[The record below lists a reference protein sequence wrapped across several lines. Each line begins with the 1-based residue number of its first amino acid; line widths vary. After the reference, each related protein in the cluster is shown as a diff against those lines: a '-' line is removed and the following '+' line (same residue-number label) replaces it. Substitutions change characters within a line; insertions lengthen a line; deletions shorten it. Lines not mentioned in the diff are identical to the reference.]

1 MNMAP
6 MPSSKRADLLR
17 QHEPEVIAARLER
30 TSAPPNV
37 SDAVLGGIDGCITTF
52 AIVTGSVGA
61 GFPSSVSLILGV
73 ANLLADGL
81 SMAVSNYESIKA
93 HNEFVAAVRSEEEH
107 HIEHVPDGERE
118 EIRQIF
124 ARKGFS
130 ADALEHIV
138 ATITADRK
146 LWIETMLAEEHGL
159 HREHPS
165 PLKSGL
171 VTFAAF
177 VLIGMIPLLPLLIT
191 PLGTSTQLHASVA
204 LAGIVFFAIGSLKSL
219 FFGRP
224 ALKAGLTTL
233 LTGGS
238 AAALAYAVGYLLRN
252 AFGV

>member
-1 MNMAP
+1 MANP
-6 MPSSKRADLLR
+6 THDELLR
-17 QHEPEVIAARLER
+17 QHSPDAVAARLKLDR
-30 TSAPPNV
+30 APHNV

-61 GFPSSVSLILGV
+61 GFPPHVSLILGA

-93 HNEFVAAVRSEEEH
+93 HNEYIDTVRREEER
-107 HIEHVPDGERE
+107 HIEQVPEGERE

-124 ARKGFS
+124 AQKGFT
-130 ADALEHIV
+130 DDVLEQIV

-159 HREHPS
+159 RGPHPN
-165 PLKSGL
+165 PMKSGA

-177 VLIGMIPLLPLLIT
+177 VAIGLIPLLPLVIT
-191 PLGTSTQLHASVA
+191 PLGMPMQIYVSVA
-204 LAGIVFFAIGSLKSL
+204 LAGAVFFAIGSLKSL

-224 ALKAGLTTL
+224 AIKAGLATL

-238 AAALAYAVGYLLRN
+238 AAGLAYVVGYLLRR
-252 AFGV
+252 ALGV

>member
-1 MNMAP
+1 MQ
-6 MPSSKRADLLR
+6 KHTLADLIR
-17 QHEPEVIAARLER
+17 QHEPEVVAARLARNEG
-30 TSAPPNV
+30 PQNV

-61 GFPSSVSLILGV
+61 GFPTHVSLILGI

-93 HNEFVAAVRSEEEH
+93 HNEFVAATR
-107 HIEHVPDGERE
+107 IEHVPDGARDD
-118 EIRQIF
+118 IRQIF
-124 ARKGFS
+124 ARKGF
-130 ADALEHIV
+130 ADAALEHIV
-138 ATITADRK
+138 TTITADRR

-165 PLKSGL
+165 PMKSGA

-177 VLIGMIPLLPLLIT
+177 VLIGSIPLLPFLIT
-191 PLGTSTQLHASVA
+191 PLGMQLQLYASVA
-204 LAGIVFFAIGSLKSL
+204 LAGLVFFAIGSLKSL

-224 ALKAGLTTL
+224 AIRSGLTTL

-238 AAALAYAVGYLLRN
+238 AAVLAYVVGNLLR
-252 AFGV
+252 AALGV

>member
-1 MNMAP
+1 
-6 MPSSKRADLLR
+6 MPTPSLTELLR
-17 QHEPEVIAARLER
+17 QHEPDAVAARLDR
-30 TSAPPNV
+30 DNAPHNV

-93 HNEFVAAVRSEEEH
+93 HNEFVAAVRREEEH
-107 HIEHVPDGERE
+107 HIDHVPEGERE

-130 ADALEHIV
+130 ADVLEEIV
-138 ATITADRK
+138 ATITADRR
-146 LWIETMLAEEHGL
+146 LWVETMLAEEHGL

-165 PLKSGL
+165 PLKSGF

-177 VLIGMIPLLPLLIT
+177 VLIGMIPLLPFVM
-191 PLGTSTQLHASVA
+191 PLGASAQLYTSVA
-204 LAGIVFFAIGSLKSL
+204 LAGVVFFAIGSLKSL

-238 AAALAYAVGYLLRN
+238 AAALAFLVGYVLRN